1 MKAMNYVYLVR
12 CADGSLYCG
21 WTNDLERRVRT
32 HNAGQGARYTRA
44 RRPVKLVWWE
54 EHDSRE
60 EAMSREWH
68 IKQMTR
74 AEKERLIRGEEE
86 QGEI

>member
-1 MKAMNYVYLVR
+1 
-12 CADGSLYCG
+12 
-21 WTNDLERRVRT
+21 
-32 HNAGQGARYTRA
+32 
-44 RRPVKLVWWE
+44 VKLVWWE

-60 EAMSREWH
+60 KAMSREWH

-86 QGEI
+86 QCET